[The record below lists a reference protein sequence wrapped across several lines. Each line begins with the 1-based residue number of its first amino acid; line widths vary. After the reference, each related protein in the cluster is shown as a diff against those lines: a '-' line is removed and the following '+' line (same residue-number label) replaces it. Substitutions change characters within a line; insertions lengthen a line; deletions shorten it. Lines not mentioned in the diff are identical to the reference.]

1 MLARELVVT
10 GRVSM
15 SDVASSAGVSQK
27 TVSRVVNGEPH
38 VSDTLRERVLRE
50 IARLG
55 YRPNESAR
63 ALVTRRS
70 RRVGIIATGTSYFGP
85 AAVLRGL
92 ERAARRAGYYVSVVH
107 ADEQDEDEARHT
119 VTHLVSQ
126 GIDGV
131 VVATWLG
138 STSPA
143 DHVPPGI
150 PVLAIG
156 YSPDGGGTIGSV
168 GNDETAGAR
177 AATEYLLRLGHRTVH
192 HVAGAPGWDVTERRA
207 EGWRAALRAAGAPVP
222 SPVHGDWSP
231 ASGHRATTELLRTA
245 ATAHTSG
252 FPPPSGTSGVPPT
265 TGVSGASGVPPT
277 TGASGTA
284 GVSGASGTSGTT
296 DDADTSCVSGPSEA
310 IGVSGV
316 PGASRGGQAP
326 GKGLAPGK
334 GSGTGPVT
342 ALFVA
347 NDQMAI
353 GAVHALTRA
362 GLRVPEDVS
371 VVGYDDVPEAAYL
384 SVPLTTVR
392 QDFDAIA
399 EQGMRWLIAAITGAP
414 PPADAGHVPVELVIR
429 DSATPPREGSAR
441 EGEI

>member
-1 MLARELVVT
+1 MT

-15 SDVASSAGVSQK
+15 SDVAASAGVSQK

-38 VSDTLRERVLRE
+38 VSEALRERVLRE

-70 RRVGIIATGTSYFGP
+70 RRIGIVATGTSYFGP

-92 ERAARRAGYYVSVVH
+92 ERAARRAGYYVSVGH
-107 ADEQDEDEARHT
+107 ADDQDEDETRHL

-126 GIDGV
+126 GLDGV
-131 VVATWLG
+131 VIATWLG
-138 STSPA
+138 TTSA
-143 DHVPPGI
+143 ANHVPHGI

-156 YSPDGGGTIGSV
+156 YPPAADPAGPVGSGAGRVEGV
-168 GNDETAGAR
+168 GNDEAAGAR

-192 HVAGAPGWDVTERRA
+192 HVAGAPGWEVTEHRVA
-207 EGWRAALRAAGAPVP
+207 GWRAALRAAGAAVP
-222 SPVHGDWSP
+222 PPVHGDWSP
-231 ASGHRATTELLRTA
+231 ASGHRATTELLRA
-245 ATAHTSG
+245 AGRLSAG
-252 FPPPSGTSGVPPT
+252 DGPA
-265 TGVSGASGVPPT
+265 GA
-277 TGASGTA
+277 
-284 GVSGASGTSGTT
+284 
-296 DDADTSCVSGPSEA
+296 GPA
-310 IGVSGV
+310 
-316 PGASRGGQAP
+316 
-326 GKGLAPGK
+326 L
-334 GSGTGPVT
+334 T

-362 GLRVPEDVS
+362 GLRVPDDVS

-399 EQGMRWLIAAITGAP
+399 EQGMRRLIAAITGTP
-414 PPADAGHVPVELVIR
+414 PPAESGRVPVELVVR
-429 DSATPPREGSAR
+429 DSATPPREGSAGKR
-441 EGEI
+441 SASEGER